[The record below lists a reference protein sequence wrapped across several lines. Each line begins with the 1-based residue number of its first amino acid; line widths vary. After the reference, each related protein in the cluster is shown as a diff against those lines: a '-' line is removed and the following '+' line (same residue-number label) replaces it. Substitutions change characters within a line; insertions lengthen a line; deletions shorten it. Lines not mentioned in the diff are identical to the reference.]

1 MKTNIESITSGK
13 YTKSVSGVHSCQ
25 NMIYHTGRSKWKKMG
40 NHHTVTV
47 TITPII
53 DLRSPKYIC
62 YKKKNCFAD
71 WDLTHSI
78 LDSSPI
84 AVDLI

>member
-1 MKTNIESITSGK
+1 MVEANE
-13 YTKSVSGVHSCQ
+13 
-25 NMIYHTGRSKWKKMG
+25 KMG

-62 YKKKNCFAD
+62 YKKKKIFV
-71 WDLTHSI
+71 LQI
-78 LDSSPI
+78 EI
-84 AVDLI
+84 